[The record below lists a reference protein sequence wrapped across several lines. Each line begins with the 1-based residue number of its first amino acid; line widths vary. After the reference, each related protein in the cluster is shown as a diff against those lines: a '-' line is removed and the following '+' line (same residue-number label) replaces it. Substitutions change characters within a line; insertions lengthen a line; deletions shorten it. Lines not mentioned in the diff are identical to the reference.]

1 MNDSRDI
8 KLSYEQLDILKELGN
23 IGSGHAITALSKLL
37 NNKVEVSLTS
47 IDIVSFW
54 KVPELFEKTSIDMV
68 GIYSEIQFKSDLAIV
83 QIFTKESIVNLINI
97 LTNSERFTIED
108 LKSIEDLDEFS
119 LSIISEIGNIL
130 SGHYTNALADML
142 SIKLVPNI
150 PKIAIDTLNA
160 ILDIIIAK
168 YAQLSD
174 YLIIINTKITV
185 SEINLEGII
194 CLIPS
199 VSILKSLFE
208 ILNLKYDLNL

>member
-23 IGSGHAITALSKLL
+23 IGSGHAITALSNLL

-54 KVPELFEKTSIDMV
+54 KVPELFDKASIDMV

-97 LTNSERFTIED
+97 LSNSKSLKIED
-108 LKSIEDLDEFS
+108 LKSIEDLDDFS

-160 ILDIIIAK
+160 ILDMIIAK

-174 YLIIINTKITV
+174 YLIIINTKIMV
-185 SEINLEGII
+185 YEINLKGII

-199 VSILKSLFE
+199 INILKSLFE
-208 ILNLKYDLNL
+208 ILNLKYNLDL